1 MGEWLQRHLQ
11 TLVGSL
17 GRLWTKPFA
26 TVLTV
31 LVIGIAQI
39 MSLVGLSMGLGA
51 FLAGVLLA
59 SSEYRH
65 ALETDIEPFKGL
77 LLGLFFISV
86 GMAIDFGLLVSQ
98 PAMLVMLLLG
108 FLALKLAT
116 LWLTARLIGVT
127 SRQLWLFAILLS
139 PGGEFGFV
147 VFAAARTV
155 GVLSNEWAALLNMT
169 IALSMATTPLASD
182 RYAST
187 PPATPDSQPTL
198 PTGWWTHCH
207 TIPRLNSTTR

>member
-1 MGEWLQRHLQ
+1 MAAAKAIAAVVAVIIIGLYLTRPLLR
-11 TLVGSL
+11 LVAKTNL
-17 GRLWTKPFA
+17 REVFTAFA
-26 TVLTV
+26 LL

-108 FLALKLAT
+108 FLALKLTT

-127 SRQLWLFAILLS
+127 SRQRWLFAILLS
-139 PGGEFGFV
+139 QGGEFGFV
-147 VFAAARTV
+147 VFASARSV
-155 GVLSNEWAALLNMT
+155 GVLSGEWAALLNMT
-169 IALSMATTPLASD
+169 VALSMATTPLLLLLQ
-182 RYAST
+182 R
-187 PPATPDSQPTL
+187 
-198 PTGWWTHCH
+198 
-207 TIPRLNSTTR
+207 